1 MGLEKVLA
9 KKKDAIVKDWL
20 DMVANTY
27 APDTAQFI
35 RSRKE
40 PFSNP
45 VGGSLSKGL
54 SGIFDQLLADPDRET
69 VKSYLDPIIRIRAV
83 QNFSPSQAT
92 AIILALKKVIRDR
105 LKKELSDSRTANAL
119 LRFESKIDSICL
131 FAFDL
136 YMECREKIYELK
148 TNEER
153 NKIYKA
159 FERAGLIAETSERT
173 PGL

>member
-9 KKKDAIVKDWL
+9 KKKDAIVKDWFKL
-20 DMVANTY
+20 VARTY

-35 RSRKE
+35 SSHKDSI
-40 PFSNP
+40 SNP

-54 SGIFDQLLADPDRET
+54 SGIFEQLLADPDRET

-83 QNFSPSQAT
+83 QDFSPSQAT
-92 AIILALKKVIRDR
+92 AIILALKKVIIEH
-105 LKKELSDSRTANAL
+105 LKKDLSDSRTANAL
-119 LRFESKIDSICL
+119 LQFESKIDSLCL

-136 YMECREKIYELK
+136 YMECREKLYELK

-159 FERAGLIAETSERT
+159 FERAGLIAETSEGT

>member
-9 KKKDAIVKDWL
+9 KKKDAIVKDWFDL
-20 DMVANTY
+20 VANTY
-27 APDTAQFI
+27 APDTAKFI
-35 RSRKE
+35 RTRKDS
-40 PFSNP
+40 FSNP
-45 VGGSLSKGL
+45 VGGNLAKGL
-54 SGIFDQLLADPDRET
+54 SGIFEQLLTDPDRET

-92 AIILALKKVIRDR
+92 AIILALKKVIRDH
-105 LKKELSDSRTANAL
+105 LKKDLSDGRTANAL
-119 LRFESKIDSICL
+119 LRFESKIDSLCL

-153 NKIYKA
+153 SKIYKA
-159 FERAGLIAETSERT
+159 FERAGLIAETSEDT